1 VRLLVEWDLVNIVI
15 KDYDLGINYHPRRA
29 NVIAD
34 ALSQKSHQNKMIIE
48 KMPFNLCE
56 EFHKFNLRLVVN
68 TRVVAME
75 VDSMLPH
82 DIHKGELENEK
93 L

>member
-1 VRLLVEWDLVNIVI
+1 
-15 KDYDLGINYHPRRA
+15 
-29 NVIAD
+29 
-34 ALSQKSHQNKMIIE
+34 MIIE
-48 KMPFNLCE
+48 KMHFNLCE

-82 DIHKGELENEK
+82 DIHKGELEDEK